1 MLRSAGRSLGK
12 RGLVVVLV
20 VVGAIAVGGF
30 LGLLL
35 RSSDD
40 STAPR
45 LHGERLTLVAPARR
59 KTLPDLRGPA
69 LTPPPAEIKLGG
81 LRGRPAFIDVWAS
94 WCVPCREEAPLLARL
109 WREHRR
115 EIRFLGIDVEDSRG
129 DARRFVR
136 RYGLGYASVFDRK
149 ASMADRLGFFGLP
162 TAYLVDRQGRIAA
175 KLIGKQKEA
184 TLRAGLKALAREKQA
199 GQ

>member
-1 MLRSAGRSLGK
+1 MI
-12 RGLVVVLV
+12 VLV
-20 VVGAIAVGGF
+20 LLAAAAVGAF

-45 LHGERLTLVAPARR
+45 LHGERLALVPAARR
-59 KTLPDLRGPA
+59 KALPDLRGPA
-69 LTPPPAEIKLGG
+69 LTPPPAEITLGG

-115 EIRFLGIDVEDSRG
+115 EIRFLGIDVEDRRG

-136 RYGLGYASVFDRK
+136 RFGLGYPSVFDRT
-149 ASMADRLGFFGLP
+149 ASMANRLGFFGLP
-162 TAYLVDRQGRIAA
+162 TAFLVDRQGRIAA
-175 KLIGKQKEA
+175 RLVGKHKESV
-184 TLRAGLKALAREKQA
+184 LRAALSALARQ
-199 GQ
+199 G